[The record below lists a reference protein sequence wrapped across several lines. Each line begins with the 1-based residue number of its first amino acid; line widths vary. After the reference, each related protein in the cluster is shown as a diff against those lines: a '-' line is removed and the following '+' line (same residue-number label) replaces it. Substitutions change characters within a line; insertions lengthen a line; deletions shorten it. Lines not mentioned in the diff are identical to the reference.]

1 MANKVGHEG
10 AHPSQPS
17 TPTSQDSDRQ
27 REEPDSNQS
36 NHRCRIDD
44 TSAAVYENNGSRSS
58 SSQENPERLIEQLFL
73 QQIDRQME
81 EDALH
86 DTDDSVNDDDNETE
100 EEESLV
106 SDERS
111 NSNSQDDLNQQGTS
125 VLAVLLPNADGV
137 GRRQYG
143 IDRLISLNRNV
154 GLTLDVDG
162 MSYEELTELGDRIGI
177 VKRGLP
183 KEFISSHLKTRVH
196 TTYGDSMGEE
206 ETEICTVCQ
215 DGYENKDKIATLD
228 CKHEYHQNCITQW
241 LLQKNVCPVCKGQ
254 ALKTMEESKKEV
266 VNEC

>member
-1 MANKVGHEG
+1 MANKVGHDG

-17 TPTSQDSDRQ
+17 TPTQDSDKQYRRQ
-27 REEPDSNQS
+27 REESDSNQS

-44 TSAAVYENNGSRSS
+44 TSAAVYENNSSRSS

-81 EDALH
+81 E
-86 DTDDSVNDDDNETE
+86 DDDNETE

-143 IDRLISLNRNV
+143 IDRLISLNTNV

-177 VKRGLP
+177 LKRGLP

-196 TTYGDSMGEE
+196 TTSGDSTGEE
-206 ETEICTVCQ
+206 ETEICPVCQ
-215 DGYENKDKIATLD
+215 DGYVNKDKIATLD

-241 LLQKNVCPVCKGQ
+241 LLQNNVCPVCKGQ
-254 ALKTMEESKKEV
+254 ALKTMKESKKEEE